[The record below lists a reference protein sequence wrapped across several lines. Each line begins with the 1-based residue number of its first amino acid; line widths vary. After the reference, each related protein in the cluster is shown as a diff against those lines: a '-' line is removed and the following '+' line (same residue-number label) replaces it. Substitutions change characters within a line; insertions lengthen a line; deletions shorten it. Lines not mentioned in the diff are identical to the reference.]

1 MELSFNG
8 IISSLLT
15 LGTVCFLLLSF
26 RKFALPE
33 KNKHLFVYVLGVIG
47 GGFVGALIM
56 GSWQGTVFGGFLGL
70 SGAVI
75 SLKKIEDKLLEKRN
89 KQLSDS
95 LLMLSNLLEAGFGL
109 QQAMVTVTRETAFP
123 LRREWEFVLRQ
134 MELGVELP
142 SALITVARRL
152 KEEELALVAIALGIQ
167 QRKGGS
173 IIKML
178 TDAAATIQQR
188 MRLASRVRV
197 LTVQGRLTAT
207 IVMALPFILV
217 AVQRVLAPELWQSF
231 IQSAQGPGLLF
242 LAAILQLIGSWWVF
256 RLAAPNS

>member
-1 MELSFNG
+1 MQPLWSKFQWNWLR
-8 IISSLLT
+8 LLT

-70 SGAVI
+70 IGAVI

-152 KEEELALVAIALGIQ
+152 K
-167 QRKGGS
+167 KKS
-173 IIKML
+173 
-178 TDAAATIQQR
+178 
-188 MRLASRVRV
+188 
-197 LTVQGRLTAT
+197 
-207 IVMALPFILV
+207 LP
-217 AVQRVLAPELWQSF
+217 
-231 IQSAQGPGLLF
+231 LL
-242 LAAILQLIGSWWVF
+242 
-256 RLAAPNS
+256 P